1 MSCAETRRR
10 GGGISRLYT
19 VEDRFGHRISYLRI
33 SITDRCNERCLY
45 CMPEEEQQWLPREG
59 ILSYEEIIRLVRL
72 SAALGVSKVRV
83 TGGEPLTR
91 RGVLSFFHM
100 LQTVPGISDV
110 GISTNGTLL
119 PLPPPEE
126 KSGAVTMA
134 RRLVEAGVR
143 TANISLDTLD
153 AATYA
158 AVTRRDL
165 HQRAL
170 DGIEAALAAGFEKVK
185 LNCVLMKGRTEREL
199 PALIDYAGERGCLL
213 RFIELMPVSSREVLT
228 EENFLSAGVARRA
241 VEEHY
246 GPLTPRPDVRT
257 NGPALYYQ
265 VPGREQVIGFIGA
278 MTDFHFCESCN
289 KLRLTADGKLR
300 PCLGSHMETDLI
312 SPLRAG
318 AGDDDLR
325 GLILDTVDRKPKEHD
340 FRENYQPARRMIAIG
355 G

>member
-1 MSCAETRRR
+1 
-10 GGGISRLYT
+10 

-59 ILSYEEIIRLVRL
+59 ILTYEEIIRLVQIG
-72 SAALGVSKVRV
+72 AALGVSKVRV

-91 RGVLSFFHM
+91 RGVLSFLHM
-100 LQTVPGISDV
+100 LRGVSGIRDIGV
-110 GISTNGTLL
+110 STNGTLL

-126 KSGAVTMA
+126 KGGAVTMA

-153 AATYA
+153 PATYA

-165 HQRAL
+165 HQRAV
-170 DGIEAALAAGFEKVK
+170 DGIEAALAAGFESVK

-213 RFIELMPVSSREVLT
+213 RFIELMPVSSREMLT
-228 EENFLSAGVARRA
+228 EDNFLSIGVTRR
-241 VEEHY
+241 VIEEHY
-246 GPLTPRPDVRT
+246 GPLTPRPDIRT
-257 NGPALYYQ
+257 NGPAVYFQ

-300 PCLGSHMETDLI
+300 PCLGSHMETDFI
-312 SPLRAG
+312 TPMRAG
-318 AGDDDLR
+318 ASDEELR
-325 GLILDTVDRKPKEHD
+325 RLILDTVDRKPKEHD
-340 FRENYQPARRMIAIG
+340 FRENYQPGRRMIAIG

>member
-1 MSCAETRRR
+1 
-10 GGGISRLYT
+10 

-59 ILSYEEIIRLVRL
+59 ILTYEEIIRLVRL
-72 SAALGVSKVRV
+72 AAALGVSKVRV

-91 RGVLSFFHM
+91 RHVLAFFGM
-100 LQTVPGISDV
+100 LRDVPGINDIGV
-110 GISTNGTLL
+110 STNGTLL

-126 KSGAVTMA
+126 KDGGVTMA

-153 AATYA
+153 PATYA

-199 PALIDYAGERGCLL
+199 PALIDFANARGCLL

-228 EENFLSAGVARRA
+228 EDNFLSTGVARR
-241 VEEHY
+241 VIEEHF
-246 GPLTPRPDVRT
+246 GALTPRPDVRT

-265 VPGREQVIGFIGA
+265 IPGRDQVVGFIGA

-289 KLRLTADGKLR
+289 KLRLTADGRLR

-312 SPLRAG
+312 TPLRDG
-318 AGDDDLR
+318 AGDEALR
-325 GLILDTVDRKPKEHD
+325 QLILDTVDRKPKEHD